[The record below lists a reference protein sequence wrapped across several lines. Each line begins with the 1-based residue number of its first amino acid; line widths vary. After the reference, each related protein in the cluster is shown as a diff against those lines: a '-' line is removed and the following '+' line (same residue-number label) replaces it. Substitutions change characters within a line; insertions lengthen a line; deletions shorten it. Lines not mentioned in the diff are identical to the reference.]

1 MAVGEHDLNV
11 RIQALQVIRQID
23 SHGLLD
29 DEKQRDEVATL
40 VFEKEKRVRSAAADF
55 FRGLVEEQVEDL
67 KSELEAQGK
76 TAKGRKVGGNK
87 KADKERERALH
98 QATEYKVLA
107 QLLVKYGRALDGR
120 SEEDALDE
128 DDEQDEAVAAAEEG
142 SLAAVAR
149 ADTGG
154 EEDLGP
160 VVPRGRVAYAIEAL
174 WDSLDAVQDWEG
186 MLAYL
191 LKDHSSDA
199 EEASA
204 SSNAKGKGKGKGKAN
219 AKGRARG
226 GKKAAQ
232 GGDAGEGSAGEENDA
247 AEEQDAEEDDAAAV
261 VALPKQVRLDEDEET
276 LFVEV
281 VVAVLTRVTQASAV
295 SKKVRRFEAF
305 ASLPLHG

>member
-11 RIQALQVIRQID
+11 RIQALQVLRQID

-76 TAKGRKVGGNK
+76 TAKGRKFGGNK

-98 QATEYKVLA
+98 RATEYKALA

-120 SEEDALDE
+120 SEEDALD
-128 DDEQDEAVAAAEEG
+128 DDEQDEADAAAAAREEG
-142 SLAAVAR
+142 SLAVAR
-149 ADTGG
+149 AEMGG

-160 VVPRGRVAYAIEAL
+160 AVPRGRVAYAIEAL
-174 WDSLDAVQDWEG
+174 WDSLDAVQDWEA

-191 LKDHSSDA
+191 LKDHSP
-199 EEASA
+199 EADEPSG
-204 SSNAKGKGKGKGKAN
+204 SSNAKGKGKAN
-219 AKGRARG
+219 ANARGRARG

-232 GGDAGEGSAGEENDA
+232 GGEGLAGEENDA
-247 AEEQDAEEDDAAAV
+247 AEEQDAEEDDDA

-295 SKKVRRFEAF
+295 SKKVRGLNKDFAF
-305 ASLPLHG
+305 LPLHD

>member
-1 MAVGEHDLNV
+1 
-11 RIQALQVIRQID
+11 
-23 SHGLLD
+23 
-29 DEKQRDEVATL
+29 
-40 VFEKEKRVRSAAADF
+40 
-55 FRGLVEEQVEDL
+55 
-67 KSELEAQGK
+67 
-76 TAKGRKVGGNK
+76 
-87 KADKERERALH
+87 
-98 QATEYKVLA
+98 
-107 QLLVKYGRALDGR
+107 
-120 SEEDALDE
+120 
-128 DDEQDEAVAAAEEG
+128 
-142 SLAAVAR
+142 
-149 ADTGG
+149 
-154 EEDLGP
+154 